1 MERTKGEPFIHTDVQ
16 NVKIRQRHTD
26 VHNLKHIREV
36 TAFFSITFI
45 CTKLHATSIS
55 KSPMHNTFSFDPC
68 QRETLANTYAMMP
81 ELKVLQVSVCHKKKR
96 PHQTLFFLGTRG
108 TIRKFQY
115 VFEKRKMLQWYSDTA
130 FQEWRYEY
138 YFHF

>member
-26 VHNLKHIREV
+26 VPNLKHTREV

-55 KSPMHNTFSFDPC
+55 KSPMHNTFRFDPC

-81 ELKVLQVSVCHKKKR
+81 ELKVLQVSVCHKKKKKSNSFL
-96 PHQTLFFLGTRG
+96 PGHQGNNQEISVCVR
-108 TIRKFQY
+108 
-115 VFEKRKMLQWYSDTA
+115 EKENVA
-130 FQEWRYEY
+130 VV
-138 YFHF
+138 